1 MKMDIAIPRSIL
13 EAAESLA
20 KTQGVSLSELYATAL
35 HEYVS
40 SHSLGDITQILD
52 CVYEK
57 ELSALEPAIVNL
69 QILSL
74 GDETW

>member
-1 MKMDIAIPRSIL
+1 MKTDIAIPRSIL

-20 KTQGVSLSELYATAL
+20 KTQGISLSELYATAL

-40 SHSLGDITQILD
+40 SHALGDITQMLD
-52 CVYEK
+52 RVYGK
-57 ELSALEPAIVNL
+57 ESSALEPVIVNL